1 MPPNFIPKEPVHPL
15 TDALCQLQLVEKPSD
30 VTVTKNITDLLKSHS
45 NDPSADARN
54 EAALELA
61 NYVNEYGITAFDVYQ
76 IPQFLTQCLN
86 DNKAHN
92 GREWALNAIVQ
103 ICNVVG
109 QPCEPYMVPLLSAV
123 FDRFADKQNNV
134 KAAAEI
140 AADTL
145 VSLTSPIALKA
156 LLPIFYEAMENSKK
170 WQIKVGALKILANLC
185 KTAFEQIRVYLPDI
199 IPHVT
204 DTMWDTNKNV
214 QQQARDT
221 MIKLYETVDNGD
233 IAPFIPDL
241 VGCIARPEEVPECI
255 YKLAATTF
263 VKQVDSPALA
273 IMTPLLIRGLAE
285 RKTAI
290 MRQTAVIID
299 NMCKLVENPVEAE
312 VFLPK
317 LLPGLEKVI
326 EVAADPECRNIA
338 TRAHTTL
345 LRARGETQI
354 DLAVALKQAE
364 VEEVFETLVKIIKE
378 KVPTLKHTEVASTVL
393 KYVSALCC
401 PLIDIKCFRISQWDL
416 VLPYLN
422 SLMSEQDSKSVCSE
436 FLSACKR
443 EVEKNS
449 QSPEDL
455 EEGEDLCNCEFS
467 LAYGGMIL
475 LNNANLRLKRGKR
488 YALCGPN
495 GAGKSTLMRAIA
507 NGQLEGFPSA
517 DELRTV
523 YVEHNLQ
530 ASEAELSVLEFIL
543 ADKNLHVTKE
553 DVISML
559 ASVGFTD
566 EMQGMV
572 ITSLSGGWK
581 MKLELARA
589 MLMKADILLLDEPTN
604 HLDVA
609 NVAWLENYLVSL
621 DNVTSIVVSHDSS
634 FIDNVCTHVIHY
646 ENRKLR
652 TYIGNLTEFVKVRP
666 EAKAYYE
673 LAEPEQKFSFPE
685 PGFLEGVKSKDKK
698 ILKMT
703 GVGFQYPTSQKKNLH
718 DINLQCCLSSRVAV
732 LGPNGAG
739 KSTLIKV
746 LTGELKAGE
755 GEVWKHPN
763 LRVAYVA
770 QHAFHHLENHLD
782 KTPNQYIQW
791 RYQYGEDK
799 EDAQK
804 VHKQYTPE
812 EKKLM
817 AKPIVIEGEKRVVES
832 LEARRKLKKSYEYEV
847 KWVNKP
853 YEDNTWLPRDK
864 LESLGFAKMIRE
876 VDDRE
881 AALQGAQAK
890 PLTAASI
897 EKHLADVGLEPEFAT
912 HRHIKGLSGGQ
923 KVKVV
928 IASAMWNNPH
938 MLVLDEPTNYLDRD
952 SLGALAGAIKNYG
965 GGVIM
970 ISHHREFTDALCTE
984 KWHVTNGTL
993 VKEGEAPVDT
1003 TKIEQKLEEETVDA
1017 FGNKVVIKQKRS
1029 QLSRKELKMLQ
1040 KRIKDKVKKGEALDS
1055 DEEEEALKMGI

>member
-15 TDALCQLQLVEKPSD
+15 TSALCQLQLVSKPSD
-30 VTVTKNITDLLKSHS
+30 PVVSQSITDVLRAHSH
-45 NDPSADARN
+45 DPSAEARL
-54 EAALELA
+54 EAAKELA
-61 NYVNEYGITAFDVYQ
+61 AYVREYGVSSFEVYGIREYLQECLADAKSAGAREFALLAVTEVCTEVGAMAEAF
-76 IPQFLTQCLN
+76 LL
-86 DNKAHN
+86 
-92 GREWALNAIVQ
+92 
-103 ICNVVG
+103 
-109 QPCEPYMVPLLSAV
+109 PLLSV
-123 FDRFADKQNNV
+123 VLEKLADKQANV
-134 KAAAEI
+134 RQAAETAS
-140 AADTL
+140 AAMIRVTS
-145 VSLTSPIALKA
+145 SLAVTVVLDH
-156 LLPIFYEAMENSKK
+156 LYLAMESSQK
-170 WQIKVGALKILANLC
+170 WQVKVAALQLLSGLC
-185 KTAFEQIRVYLPDI
+185 ERSAELVRVYLPNV

-204 DTMWDTNKNV
+204 DTMWDTNKQV
-214 QQQARDT
+214 QQAAVET
-221 MIKLYETVDNGD
+221 MKTLYKTVDNGD
-233 IAPFIPDL
+233 IEPFIPDL

-263 VKQVDSPALA
+263 VKQVDAPALA

-290 MRQTAVIID
+290 LRQTAVIID

-312 VFLPK
+312 CFLPM
-317 LLPGLEKVI
+317 LLPGLEKVV
-326 EVAADPECRNIA
+326 ETAADPECRNVA
-338 TRAHTTL
+338 TKAHKTL
-345 LRARGETQI
+345 LRARGEQHI
-354 DLAVALKQAE
+354 DAEALKQAE
-364 VEEVFETLVKIIKE
+364 ATEVLA
-378 KVPTLKHTEVASTVL
+378 TLKQTIEKKAKSFQASATS
-393 KYVSALCC
+393 SALLSFVAALLC
-401 PLIDIKCFRISQWDL
+401 PLIDTSCFRISQWEL
-416 VLPYLN
+416 VLPYLTHV
-422 SLMSEQDSKSVCSE
+422 MSEADAKAVVADV
-436 FLSACKR
+436 LAACKR
-443 EVEKNS
+443 DLEKRQHANEVE
-449 QSPEDL
+449 
-455 EEGEDLCNCEFS
+455 EEGEDLCNCDFS

-507 NGQLEGFPSA
+507 NGQVEGFPSP
-517 DELRTV
+517 DELKTV

-530 ASEAELSVLEFIL
+530 ASEAEYSVLEFIMS
-543 ADKNLHVTKE
+543 DKSLNVVRE
-553 DVISML
+553 EVIEML
-559 ASVGFTD
+559 GSVGFT
-566 EMQGMV
+566 ESMQAQV

-609 NVAWLENYLVSL
+609 NVAWLENYLTSL
-621 DNVTSIVVSHDSS
+621 DNVTSIVVSHDSK
-634 FIDNVCTHVIHY
+634 FIDTVCTHVIHY

-652 TYIGNLTEFVKVRP
+652 TYIGNLSELIKVRP
-666 EAKAYYE
+666 EAKTYYE
-673 LAEPEQKFSFPE
+673 LAEPEQTFVFPE

-703 GVGFQYPTSQKKNLH
+703 GVGFQYPTSTIKNLH
-718 DINLQCCLSSRVAV
+718 DINLMCCLSSRVAV

-746 LTGELKAGE
+746 LTGELKASE

-763 LRVAYVA
+763 LRIAYVA

-804 VHKQYTPE
+804 VYKQYTDE

-832 LEARRKLKKSYEYEV
+832 LESRRKLKKSYEYEV

-853 YEDNTWLPRDK
+853 YEMNTWLPRDK
-864 LESLGFAKMIRE
+864 LETLGFTKMIRE

-881 AALQGAQAK
+881 AALAGAQAK

-897 EKHLADVGLEPEFAT
+897 EKHLKDVGLDPEFAT
-912 HRHIKGLSGGQ
+912 HRHIRGLSGGQ

-928 IASAMWNNPH
+928 IAAAMWNNPH

-952 SLGALAGAIKNYG
+952 SLAALASAIKSYN

-984 KWHVTNGTL
+984 KWHVTSGQL
-993 VKEGEAPVDT
+993 LREGEAPVDT
-1003 TKIEQKLEEETVDA
+1003 TKIEQKLEEETTDA

-1029 QLSRKELKMLQ
+1029 QLSRKEIKQMQ
-1040 KRIKDKVKKGEALDS
+1040 KRIKDKIKKGEALDS
-1055 DEEEEALKMGI
+1055 DEEEEALKMGV